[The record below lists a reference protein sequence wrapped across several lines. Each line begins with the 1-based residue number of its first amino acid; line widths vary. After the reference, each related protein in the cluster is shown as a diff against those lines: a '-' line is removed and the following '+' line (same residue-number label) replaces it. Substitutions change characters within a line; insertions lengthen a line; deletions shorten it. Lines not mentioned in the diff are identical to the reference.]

1 MFVFKVDPNF
11 IIIFPQRM
19 PQILFYIK
27 FLLNGL
33 RYSKLKEE
41 QQMKLFAPTN
51 RHQPQP
57 QPVPRARIS
66 SFLAILMSHY
76 SRWIKRGHCQYVIFF
91 FCIKMHRLLHILH
104 ITHPTPCWHWLMGV
118 SLMQA
123 IFVSFS
129 IHTHCWNNR
138 PRLYYRFLGIHFLN
152 RYLVWSTVKVLPC
165 IVVFCIFVY
174 IFRKE
179 G

>member
-1 MFVFKVDPNF
+1 MFIFKVDPKF

-27 FLLNGL
+27 TLLNGL

-41 QQMKLFAPTN
+41 QQMKLFTTTN

-91 FCIKMHRLLHILH
+91 S
-104 ITHPTPCWHWLMGV
+104 V
-118 SLMQA
+118 SRCTDC
-123 IFVSFS
+123 FTSFTS
-129 IHTHCWNNR
+129 LTR
-138 PRLYYRFLGIHFLN
+138 PRVGTDWWESVLCRPFLFPSQYTH
-152 RYLVWSTVKVLPC
+152 
-165 IVVFCIFVY
+165 IVETIDPDYTIDF
-174 IFRKE
+174 
-179 G
+179 